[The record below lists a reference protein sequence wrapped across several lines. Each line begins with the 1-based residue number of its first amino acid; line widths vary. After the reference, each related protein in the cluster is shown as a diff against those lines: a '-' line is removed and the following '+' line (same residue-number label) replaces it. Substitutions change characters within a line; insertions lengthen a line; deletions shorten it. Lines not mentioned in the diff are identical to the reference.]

1 MELGLRE
8 TVAKLVALQTIDD
21 EGRSFHEE
29 RDGLQAKIVR
39 LKELLGLMEEALAE
53 KRMKLDEA
61 SRWYREKDGELKV
74 DQEKVAKAKTRLQ
87 AVTKNKEYM
96 AMQKEIESL
105 RKANLAREEEILKLV
120 QAMDEFKASIAS
132 EEAKIAELKSE
143 VETEE
148 ASNATRLEELEGLIE
163 GINSRKREVEKG
175 LKPALVSRY
184 RRIFNARDGR
194 AILPVTGSSCPGC
207 NYACPPQQIVR
218 LRKGLTIE
226 TCRYCSRMLYWLE
239 LPTPDDDEEE
249 A

>member
-1 MELGLRE
+1 MRE
-8 TVAKLVALQTIDD
+8 TVAKLVALQAIDD

-39 LKELLGLMEEALAE
+39 LKELLGLMEEGLAE
-53 KRMKLDEA
+53 KRVKLDEA

-120 QAMDEFKASIAS
+120 EAMDEFKASIAS
-132 EEAKIAELKSE
+132 EEAKIAELKAE
-143 VETEE
+143 VDTEE
-148 ASNATRLEELEGLIE
+148 ASNATRLEELRGFID
-163 GINSRKREVEKG
+163 GINARKREVEKD

-184 RRIFNARDGR
+184 RRIFKARDGR
-194 AILPVTGSSCPGC
+194 VIVPVTANSCPGC

-218 LRKGLTIE
+218 LRKGLTLE
-226 TCRYCSRMLYWLE
+226 TCRNCSRVMYWVD
-239 LPTPDDDEEE
+239 PPQSDDDEEE
-249 A
+249 AA

>member
-1 MELGLRE
+1 MRE

-21 EGRSFHEE
+21 EGRAFHEE

-39 LKELLGLMEEALAE
+39 LKELLGLMEEQLAE
-53 KRMKLDEA
+53 KRVKLDEA
-61 SRWYREKDGELKV
+61 TRWYRDKDGELKV

-132 EEAKIAELKSE
+132 EEAKIAELKAE

-148 ASNATRLEELEGLIE
+148 ASMRPVSKSL
-163 GINSRKREVEKG
+163 
-175 LKPALVSRY
+175 LVLSK
-184 RRIFNARDGR
+184 D
-194 AILPVTGSSCPGC
+194 
-207 NYACPPQQIVR
+207 
-218 LRKGLTIE
+218 
-226 TCRYCSRMLYWLE
+226 
-239 LPTPDDDEEE
+239 
-249 A
+249 